1 MDEIDRKIVLATQ
14 GGLPLVAEPYKAV
27 AEDVGISPAE
37 VTERMERMLEDGS
50 IRRIGLVPNHYAL
63 GYAFN
68 GMTVWNVEDSHVGDL
83 GPKVGALDCVTHCYL
98 RPRHLPE
105 WPYNFFAMVHG
116 KDRET
121 AEEGISQITQ
131 VLGDHNKGHLVLFSS
146 RILKK
151 TGMRLGSSG

>member
-14 GGLPLVAEPYKAV
+14 GGMPLVAEPYKAV
-27 AEDVGISPAE
+27 AQEIGVDAVDVM
-37 VTERMERMLEDGS
+37 ERMEKMLEDGS

-68 GMTVWNVEDSHVGDL
+68 GMTVWNVDDEKVMEL
-83 GPKVGALDCVTHCYL
+83 GPKVGALDCVTHCYR

-116 KDRET
+116 KNRET
-121 AEEGISQITQ
+121 AEEGISQIAQ

-151 TGMRLGSSG
+151 TGMRLGS

>member
-1 MDEIDRKIVLATQ
+1 MDDIDRKIVLATQ

-27 AEDVGISPAE
+27 AEEVGIVSAE
-37 VTERMERMLEDGS
+37 VIERMERMLDNGA

-68 GMTVWNVEDSHVGDL
+68 GMTVWNVDDAYVREL
-83 GPKVGALDCVTHCYL
+83 GPEVGALDCVTHCYL
-98 RPRHLPE
+98 RPRHLPD

-116 KDRET
+116 RDRET
-121 AEEGISQITQ
+121 AEKGISQIEA
-131 VLGDHNKGHLVLFSS
+131 VLGQHNKGHLVLFSS

-151 TGMRLGSSG
+151 TGMRLGA

>member
-1 MDEIDRKIVLATQ
+1 MDDIDRKIVLATQ
-14 GGLPLVAEPYKAV
+14 SGLPLSAEPYKTV
-27 AEDVGISPAE
+27 GEEVGIAPQE
-37 VTERMERMLEDGS
+37 VIERMARMLEDGA

-68 GMTVWNVEDSHVGDL
+68 GMTVWNVDDMKVREL

-116 KDRET
+116 KNRET
-121 AEEGISQITQ
+121 AEKGIEEIAQ
-131 VLGDHNKGHLVLFSS
+131 VLGDHNKGNLVLFSS

-151 TGMRLGSSG
+151 TGMRLGV